1 MTARGHVGTGALTRP
16 AEQSSAGWLV
26 GFLKTEARF
35 RSSMDKTQASCA
47 RPHGRD
53 ARAHIAVCGRN
64 TFLPIGV

>member
-1 MTARGHVGTGALTRP
+1 
-16 AEQSSAGWLV
+16 
-26 GFLKTEARF
+26 
-35 RSSMDKTQASCA
+35 MDKTQASCA